1 MPIKDN
7 DIYNPRLKTKQPHP
21 YFNNDANFFHDN
33 DENASSLV
41 CLIPL
46 LFKRPWKYC
55 ESHSGPQI
63 YNLEQDIVQWNNR
76 KLPVYERFFWFL
88 NEQQIKA
95 IYRIYSSIQKYS
107 I

>member
-46 LFKRPWKYC
+46 LLKGH
-55 ESHSGPQI
+55 E
-63 YNLEQDIVQWNNR
+63 NIVNPILVL
-76 KLPVYERFFWFL
+76 KFT
-88 NEQQIKA
+88 I
-95 IYRIYSSIQKYS
+95 
-107 I
+107 